1 MADFE
6 SVARFFDNA
15 AACFRRVS
23 PESTCTGFARE
34 PANLEDEVRSLAAA
48 LKTPR
53 IAILA
58 AKVRL
63 VQRTESNR

>member
-23 PESTCTGFARE
+23 PCTCTGFARE

-48 LKTPR
+48 LKTPCT
-53 IAILA
+53 AILA